1 MSLKKMKKKAQIAN
15 GTRPESPE
23 KKLRRTAVKV
33 TNVRTSE
40 LPEDIQRRYKE
51 DIHAIA
57 TYAMMIRGRVQS
69 SLFDK
74 NFEAHGANKRI
85 ENIIQSSEWIFNYL
99 TNYATPTDLEE
110 FSYEHVPEMLIAVE
124 KIIYSPISMLQ
135 RFNEY
140 LTKQDEDI
148 LSAAKKTLSDHRAEA
163 KIPIPLNSYMIDINK
178 AQPEEGESVIIK
190 SIDGITSI
198 EFYKESIKNN
208 ITHWAPIDD
217 RINT

>member
-15 GTRPESPE
+15 GTRAESPE
-23 KKLRRTAVKV
+23 KKLRRTATKV
-33 TNVRTSE
+33 TTVKTSE
-40 LPEDIQRRYKE
+40 LPEDIKRRYKE

-57 TYAMMIRGRVQS
+57 TYAMMIRGRIQQ

-85 ENIIQSSEWIFNYL
+85 ESIIQSSDWLFNYL
-99 TNYATPTDLEE
+99 LNYATPTDLEE
-110 FSYEHVPEMLIAVE
+110 FSYEHVPEMMLAVE

-163 KIPIPLNSYMIDINK
+163 KVPILLNNYMIDINK
-178 AQPEEGESVIIK
+178 AQPELNEFVIAKFENGNINVCNY
-190 SIDGITSI
+190 
-198 EFYKESIKNN
+198 EHWLQ